1 MVITGTLG
9 YALFKAPIIILRAMV
24 KPKLQLRRKSTAV
37 NNDNSQ
43 LSSRSSRGTKQLCKL
58 YCFSFSP
65 IIYGNAIADKM
76 GVSTVI
82 RTEVRLYTTREKGR
96 EGGGESAAATS
107 V

>member
-1 MVITGTLG
+1 
-9 YALFKAPIIILRAMV
+9 MV

-76 GVSTVI
+76 GVSTAFVLKSGC
-82 RTEVRLYTTREKGR
+82 TQR
-96 EGGGESAAATS
+96 EGRGGKVEETNQGNNPRQQRQFTIKRKTS
-107 V
+107 FQH

>member
-1 MVITGTLG
+1 
-9 YALFKAPIIILRAMV
+9 MV

-43 LSSRSSRGTKQLCKL
+43 LGSRSSRGTKQLCKL

-82 RTEVRLYTTREKGR
+82 RTEVRDAR
-96 EGGGESAAATS
+96 EGEGRWRRIRGRNVSLKTS
-107 V
+107 GN